1 MQNFVRIFLTCLVM
15 SLLLLLACPKVKAE
29 SVPPS
34 GRDTTVTT
42 SFDKSETPAEFKIW
56 TNESGGYDSN
66 NDTLWGRNVWT
77 CLSNT
82 DPATG
87 KCSTEVTGVQNGKTT
102 IALLFT
108 EKRSGITQIINLTGY
123 HSIVATTSAG
133 CWPKDNVWGPY
144 LINAGMQ
151 VNCSDGNSND
161 ESTLTV
167 SIPSTELSKLP
178 VGGVWEA
185 HLQLNLMQWSPRTKL
200 ADWNA
205 HITLNVTDTNNQQI
219 YLPEFGNAA
228 PHVDLNL
235 RPLPGTT
242 GNQTMLSGT
251 ATLDMCLYDGYNA
264 NSSEFI
270 ISPKDQYNGLPGRGF
285 GLFSVYHNGKID
297 DANRIDYQLQIL
309 NLVSREFVDLAN
321 WQNYVAKNI
330 SEAPLRSVH
339 LPGIPQA
346 VVCVPTALRFITP
359 EFPIANK
366 TAGSYTGTLHL
377 TLTTEM

>member
-1 MQNFVRIFLTCLVM
+1 MQNIVRTFLICLVM

-29 SVPPS
+29 VVAPT
-34 GRDTTVTT
+34 GRDATVSA
-42 SFDKSETPAEFKIW
+42 SFDKSEAPGELNIW
-56 TNESGGYDSN
+56 TKESGGYDSN
-66 NDTLWGRNVWT
+66 NDPLWGRNVWT
-77 CLSNT
+77 CLSST

-87 KCSTEVTGVQNGKTT
+87 KCSTEVTGVQNGNTT

-108 EKRSGITQIINLTGY
+108 EKRSGLTQIINLKGY
-123 HSIVATTSAG
+123 HNIVTTTGAD
-133 CWPKDNVWGPY
+133 CWGKGQEWGPY

-151 VNCSDGNSND
+151 TNCSDGSSND

-185 HLQLNLMQWSPRTKL
+185 HLQLNLMQWSPRMKL

-219 YLPEFGNAA
+219 YLPEFGTAA

-270 ISPKDQYNGLPGRGF
+270 ISPKDKYGGLPGRVY
-285 GLFSVYHNGKID
+285 GLYSVYHNGKID

-309 NLVSREFVDLAN
+309 NLVSRTFVDLDN
-321 WQNYVAKNI
+321 WQNYVAKDI
-330 SEAPLRSVH
+330 ADAPLRSVR

-346 VVCVPTALRFITP
+346 VVCVPTALRFVTP
-359 EFPIANK
+359 QFAIASK